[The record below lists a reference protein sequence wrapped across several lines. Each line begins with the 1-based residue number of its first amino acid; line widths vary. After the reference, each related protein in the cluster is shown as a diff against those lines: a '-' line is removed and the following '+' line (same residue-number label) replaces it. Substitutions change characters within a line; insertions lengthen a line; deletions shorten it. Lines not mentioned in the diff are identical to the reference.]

1 MLGKGEFAMVDRI
14 DDAWTVLRSCLEVRS
29 RELSDD
35 VRTYPTPIAR
45 CDEQKAIEERDA
57 AIRQLR
63 MASELETGRSTFA
76 RDEWVARLRAFAESI
91 EKTDDATV
99 AACQQLVAALGR

>member
-1 MLGKGEFAMVDRI
+1 MVDRI
-14 DDAWTVLRSCLEVRS
+14 DDAWTVLRSRLEVRS

-45 CDEQKAIEERDA
+45 CDEQLTKAIEERDA

-63 MASELETGRSTFA
+63 IASELETGRSTFA

-91 EKTDDATV
+91 EKTDDVTV
-99 AACQQLVAALGR
+99 AACRRLVAALGR